1 MPPRGKTQKIVSP
14 PLAANGNGHRLRQAF
29 IEEIPPKR
37 ISYRKSKWQ
46 SLYDELEYCLPET
59 PDNCAL
65 AAGFDDFKSADSAK
79 GFIVSRY
86 EKLHGLGTLIAK
98 MRPAGG
104 DKWTVYFH
112 RGLVEKKIN
121 RKAQWVAALF
131 GKEVTPGCVV
141 SARQFTILPACGS
154 TGRSDRQWERAA

>member
-1 MPPRGKTQKIVSP
+1 MAQRGRPRKIHSP
-14 PLAANGNGHRLRQAF
+14 ENIEPTLPVNGNGHRLRQAF

-59 PDNCAL
+59 PPNCAL
-65 AAGFDDFKSADSAK
+65 AADFDDFKQADSAK
-79 GFIVSRY
+79 GFIVGRY

-98 MRPAGG
+98 VRPAGG

-112 RGLVEKKIN
+112 RGIVEKKN
-121 RKAQWVAALF
+121 K
-131 GKEVTPGCVV
+131 
-141 SARQFTILPACGS
+141 
-154 TGRSDRQWERAA
+154 